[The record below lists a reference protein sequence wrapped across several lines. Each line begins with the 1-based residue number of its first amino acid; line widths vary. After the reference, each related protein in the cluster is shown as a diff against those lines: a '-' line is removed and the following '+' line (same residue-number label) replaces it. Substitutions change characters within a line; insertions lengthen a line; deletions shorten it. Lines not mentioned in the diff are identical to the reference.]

1 METEIANKPQGE
13 EEILAI
19 DNDQKRISDQNAQSK
34 NNKDQE
40 IKEPPSSSIEFD
52 KHQLFFHS
60 QPNIM
65 SYDTVTIKNTGKTCI
80 YYQWQKNSSSFQ
92 LEEKRVMAWID
103 FFVIMAKIKY
113 TQMKKENS
121 LFHFFPKKMEF
132 LVRNGYWLLPPLR
145 DCNLNIHLN
154 GLVHKYEDLYSE
166 KINDLNKKIY
176 DNSNNTKI
184 NEFLLDLIDTIREQA
199 PPLPNMNNNKIFSFY
214 FQLFNKEYNVEFS
227 KTAMNNLNKLNNEVM
242 NNILGIKEEVP
253 VVTEEK
259 PPEPPKEEVVVT
271 EESKD
276 GKNKKKEADKKE

>member
-1 METEIANKPQGE
+1 
-13 EEILAI
+13 
-19 DNDQKRISDQNAQSK
+19 
-34 NNKDQE
+34 
-40 IKEPPSSSIEFD
+40 
-52 KHQLFFHS
+52 
-60 QPNIM
+60 
-65 SYDTVTIKNTGKTCI
+65 
-80 YYQWQKNSSSFQ
+80 
-92 LEEKRVMAWID
+92 
-103 FFVIMAKIKY
+103 
-113 TQMKKENS
+113 MKKENS

-132 LVRNGYWLLPPLR
+132 LVRNGYWLLPPPLR

-242 NNILGIKEEVP
+242 NNILGIKEEIP

-276 GKNKKKEADKKE
+276 GKNKKKEADKKKNDKDKNKKEEVKQEETKEEEKKEEEPKKEEPKNEEIFIPKDENEEKNFGMGLLMN